1 MHLYDGNLGKTFS
14 LLIRIKLAGGV
25 TDAYTNKTV
34 VIVTMIIVIMI
45 VIMIALTDPTPERA
59 FQGKWKKIETNIVNR
74 SVLEYLTGTVKIVK
88 MNDYRLFIRDK

>member
-1 MHLYDGNLGKTFS
+1 MEINIRCLGSFLAQFEKLRTLSSSIPCVHLYDGNLGKTFS

-45 VIMIALTDPTPERA
+45 VIIIALTDPTPI
-59 FQGKWKKIETNIVNR
+59 G
-74 SVLEYLTGTVKIVK
+74 
-88 MNDYRLFIRDK
+88 LFKANGNKLKQIS

>member
-45 VIMIALTDPTPERA
+45 VIIIALSDLTPI
-59 FQGKWKKIETNIVNR
+59 G
-74 SVLEYLTGTVKIVK
+74 
-88 MNDYRLFIRDK
+88 LFKANGNKLKQTS

>member
-45 VIMIALTDPTPERA
+45 VIIIA
-59 FQGKWKKIETNIVNR
+59 
-74 SVLEYLTGTVKIVK
+74 
-88 MNDYRLFIRDK
+88 